1 MGGPSI
7 MRLVIFSAMLL
18 LAQGFAPAWAQNL
31 RIGGSGGGL
40 ELSRGLA
47 SGFAHEQTGVDFWIA
62 DSLGSGGGIKALAAG
77 RLDVAVSMRPLKD
90 GEIAGGKSVELCST
104 PWVFYTQAGRSDVS
118 LRQSDLPSL
127 FASSL
132 PSFAKGQVRALLRPA
147 NESGFQ
153 YLEQSFPGL
162 KPAIETARRNR
173 AAVEAIT
180 DQDAMAEVEQ
190 SPSLVGFG
198 ALAPIVAEKRKLHV
212 VPLDGADPAKLP
224 ADYPHWSKI
233 YLLVGAGS
241 SPQGHA
247 FVEYALSGKAAA
259 QMRANGCMPAGQ

>member
-1 MGGPSI
+1 
-7 MRLVIFSAMLL
+7 MRFVMLSALL
-18 LAQGFAPAWAQNL
+18 LLGGLAPAWAQNL
-31 RIGGSGGGL
+31 RVGGSGVGL
-40 ELSRGLA
+40 ELSRA
-47 SGFAHEQTGVDFWIA
+47 ITAGFAREQSGIDTWIA
-62 DSLGSGGGIKALAAG
+62 ESLGSGGGIKALAAG
-77 RLDVAVSMRPLKD
+77 RLDVAISMRPLKD
-90 GEIAGGKSVELCST
+90 GEVEGGKSVELCRT

-127 FASSL
+127 FTSSL

-162 KPAIETARRNR
+162 KPAIEAARRNR

-180 DQDAMAEVEQ
+180 DQEAMAEVEQ

-212 VPLDGADPAKLP
+212 VPLDGADPTKLP
-224 ADYPHWSKI
+224 ADYPHWSQI

-247 FVEYALSGKAAA
+247 FVAYALSGKAGA
-259 QMRANGCMPAGQ
+259 QMRASGCMPAGR